1 MLKQIN
7 KTTPLLFGES
17 WRGVN
22 RTMKALVLLSSLG
35 VIALLAE
42 IFSFKKIVYPIVLIG
57 LITTFIFNA
66 FDWGTDHT
74 YFNMMRY
81 DNYAVAFSSVLIGV
95 AFLWFVMA
103 DGFFKEESNM
113 MDYFSLV
120 IFSLAGGIMMVSYS
134 NMAMLFLGIE
144 ILSIP
149 MYVLAGS
156 KKEDIHSN
164 EAAFKYLI
172 LGAFATGF
180 LLFGIALIYGA
191 TGSFD
196 IVEIAQ
202 TISVSAASPI
212 FYVGILLMLVG
223 MAFKVSA
230 APFHFWAPDVYE
242 GAPTQVTAYM
252 ATIVKTAAFAAF
264 LRLFYTC
271 FQGSASTWTT
281 IVFVMAALTMLIG
294 NITAVL
300 QASAKRM
307 LAYSSVAH
315 AGYMLLGLLALNH
328 YSQGSIL
335 MYALAY
341 SIGSIASFGVL
352 AYVSKAR
359 GSDGTDSFNGL
370 AKSNPFLAFVMTV
383 ALLSLAGI
391 PPTAGFFAKYYIFTA
406 AFQAGYAW
414 LVLIA
419 ILASL
424 IGVYYY
430 FRIIIAMYFKTS
442 NNDSSIELSMNHKL
456 LFFVTVLLIIVL
468 GLMPDFVIG
477 LL

>member
-1 MLKQIN
+1 
-7 KTTPLLFGES
+7 
-17 WRGVN
+17 
-22 RTMKALVLLSSLG
+22 MKALILLSSLG

-42 IFSFKKIVYPIVLIG
+42 IFSFKKLVYPLVIIG
-57 LITTFIFNA
+57 LITTLIFNA
-66 FDWGTDHT
+66 FDWGTDIT

-81 DNYAVAFSSVLIGV
+81 DDFAVAFSTVLIGV
-95 AFLWFVMA
+95 SILWFVMA

-113 MDYFSLV
+113 TDYFSLV
-120 IFSLAGGIMMVSYS
+120 IFSLAGAVIMVSYS

-156 KKEDIHSN
+156 KKDDVLSN
-164 EAAFKYLI
+164 EAGFKYLI
-172 LGAFATGF
+172 MGAFATGF

-191 TGSFD
+191 TASFD

-202 TISVSAASPI
+202 VVSTGAASAI
-212 FYVGILLMLVG
+212 FYVGLLLMLVG
-223 MAFKVSA
+223 LSFKVSA
-230 APFHFWAPDVYE
+230 VPFHFWAPDVYQ
-242 GAPTQVTAYM
+242 GAPTPVTAYM

-271 FQGSASTWTT
+271 FQGSAGTWTS
-281 IVFVMAALTMLIG
+281 IVVVMASLTLLVG

-300 QASAKRM
+300 QTSTKRM
-307 LAYSSVAH
+307 LAYSSIAH
-315 AGYMLLGLLALNH
+315 AGYMLLGLVALNG
-328 YSQGSIL
+328 YSQSSIL
-335 MYALAY
+335 MYTLAY
-341 SIGSIASFGVL
+341 SVGSITSFGVL
-352 AYVSKAR
+352 GYVAKAR
-359 GSDGTDSFNGL
+359 GGDSIDSFNGL
-370 AKSNPFLAFVMTV
+370 AKTNPFLAFVMTV

-406 AFQAGYAW
+406 AFQAGHAW
-414 LVLIA
+414 LVLVA

-430 FRIIIAMYFKTS
+430 FKIIIAMYFKH
-442 NNDSSIELSMNHKL
+442 NNNESAIELSFNHKL
-456 LFFVTVLLIIVL
+456 LFVITVLITIAL

>member
-1 MLKQIN
+1 
-7 KTTPLLFGES
+7 
-17 WRGVN
+17 
-22 RTMKALVLLSSLG
+22 MKALVLLSSLG
-35 VIALLAE
+35 VIALLSE
-42 IFSFKKIVYPIVLIG
+42 IFSFKKLVYPIVIIG
-57 LITTFIFNA
+57 LITTLIFNA
-66 FDWGTDHT
+66 FDWGTDKT
-74 YFNMMRY
+74 YFGMMRY
-81 DNYAVAFSSVLIGV
+81 DDYAVAFSSVLIGI
-95 AFLWFVMA
+95 AILWFFMA
-103 DGFFKEESNM
+103 EGFFKEESNM
-113 MDYFSLV
+113 SDYFSL
-120 IFSLAGGIMMVSYS
+120 ILFSLAGAVIMVSYS

-156 KKEDIHSN
+156 KKGDVLSN
-164 EAAFKYLI
+164 EAGFKYLI

-191 TGSFD
+191 TASFD

-202 TISVSAASPI
+202 VVSVGGTSSI
-212 FYVGILLMLVG
+212 FYVGLLLMLVG

-230 APFHFWAPDVYE
+230 APFHFWAPDVYQ
-242 GAPTQVTAYM
+242 GAPTPVTAYM

-264 LRLFYTC
+264 LRLFYTS
-271 FQGSASTWTT
+271 FQGSANTWTN
-281 IVFVMAALTMLIG
+281 VVMIMAGLTLLAG

-300 QASAKRM
+300 QSSTKRM

-315 AGYMLLGLLALNH
+315 AGYMLLGLLALNSF
-328 YSQGSIL
+328 SQSSIL

-341 SIGSIASFGVL
+341 SIGSITSFGVL
-352 AYVSKAR
+352 IYVAKAR
-359 GSDGTDSFNGL
+359 GGDAVDSFNGL
-370 AKSNPFLAFVMTV
+370 AKTNPFLAFVMTV

-430 FRIIIAMYFKTS
+430 FRIIIAMYFKQS
-442 NNDSSIELSMNHKL
+442 NDETAIEVSMNHKL
-456 LFFVTVLLIIVL
+456 LFVLTVLLTLAL